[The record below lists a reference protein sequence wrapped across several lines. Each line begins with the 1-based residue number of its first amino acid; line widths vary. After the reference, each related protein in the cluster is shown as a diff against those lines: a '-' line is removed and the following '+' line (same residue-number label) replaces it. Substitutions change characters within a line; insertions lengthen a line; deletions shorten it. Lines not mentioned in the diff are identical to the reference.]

1 MDDLPN
7 ENDDF
12 WFAMLPVSQAHT
24 KATLPPVVIDL
35 AGSILTSPMRI
46 SIGDV
51 NAAAPEVEQLL
62 GAPRAL
68 GAGHRHKTCRKTN
81 EANMETSYVCI
92 CRKLQIV
99 ERLERYKNMIY
110 EGAQMKGHVSNNVM
124 NIIELPCRCCCCSVL
139 FFHSVI
145 LEETN

>member
-7 ENDDF
+7 ENEDL

-51 NAAAPEVEQLL
+51 NAAAREVEQLL

-92 CRKLQIV
+92 CRKLQ
-99 ERLERYKNMIY
+99 
-110 EGAQMKGHVSNNVM
+110 
-124 NIIELPCRCCCCSVL
+124 
-139 FFHSVI
+139 
-145 LEETN
+145 